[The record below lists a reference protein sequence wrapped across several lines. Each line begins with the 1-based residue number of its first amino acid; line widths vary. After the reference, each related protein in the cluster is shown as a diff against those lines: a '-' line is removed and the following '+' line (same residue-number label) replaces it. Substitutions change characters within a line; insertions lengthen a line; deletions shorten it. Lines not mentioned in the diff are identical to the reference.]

1 MIEKDKMYVENAT
14 RAVGEGVITPEN
26 LEANPIIASFFR
38 NIGYSDQLGSG
49 VRNLFKYT
57 KFYSGKEP
65 EFKEGDVFRITVPLN
80 EDYSFDFGQTQLRET
95 IETKIATD
103 ETKLDVVAVKY
114 QLNKDEMNILRLMK
128 ENPSITQKEIQKA
141 TDISMGTIKRIL
153 PRLQEKGVLV
163 RIGSRCSG
171 KWIVKAETVR

>member
-1 MIEKDKMYVENAT
+1 M
-14 RAVGEGVITPEN
+14 
-26 LEANPIIASFFR
+26 
-38 NIGYSDQLGSG
+38 
-49 VRNLFKYT
+49 
-57 KFYSGKEP
+57 
-65 EFKEGDVFRITVPLN
+65 
-80 EDYSFDFGQTQLRET
+80 
-95 IETKIATD
+95 
-103 ETKLDVVAVKY
+103 VAVKY